1 MQNMD
6 DKEISELF
14 DSIAA
19 HYEKYL
25 QKFGVKPIS
34 LKILRNQ
41 TKDALVLLYLA
52 RSYLNTKVV
61 SKEELTEFMK
71 SFYPHINAMQQAR
84 YLGKQKGYNIVSI
97 T

>member
-1 MQNMD
+1 MQNTD

-34 LKILRNQ
+34 LKILRN
-41 TKDALVLLYLA
+41 
-52 RSYLNTKVV
+52 
-61 SKEELTEFMK
+61 
-71 SFYPHINAMQQAR
+71 
-84 YLGKQKGYNIVSI
+84 
-97 T
+97 

>member
-1 MQNMD
+1 MN
-6 DKEISELF
+6 DKEIAELF
-14 DSIAA
+14 GIIAK
-19 HYEKYL
+19 HYKMCL
-25 QKFGVKPIS
+25 QKFGVKPIN
-34 LKILRNQ
+34 LKDSKGNY

-52 RSYLNTKVV
+52 RSYPDTKAV